1 MNVTS
6 NLALSSPP
14 PLNLGVRAH
23 DFGRIPL
30 DSLIAK
36 IRRYRFSHVQFAPGK
51 SFPESVPSLSALS
64 PGTAA
69 YYGGAFRGAGIHLAV
84 LGCYVNIVAS
94 DHAKRVKA
102 LSDFSTHLRLARDFG
117 ASLVGTETSS
127 VGEGYTTDN
136 FTEEAFRQV
145 VASVR
150 IMVAEAERFGV
161 TIGIEAGQNHPLH
174 TAPLT
179 RRLLDEVPSNNLQ
192 IILDCANLM
201 SPANYLRQDEIIT
214 KALELLD
221 DRIAVIHL
229 KDFTI
234 EQGRINIVP
243 VGLGQLHF
251 HPILR
256 YMKYKRPHIHGI
268 LESTPEP
275 DMEGSIAFL
284 QRIYAEV

>member
-1 MNVTS
+1 M
-6 NLALSSPP
+6 SSPP

-23 DFGRIPL
+23 DFGRMPL

-36 IRRYRFSHVQFAPGK
+36 ITRYPFSHIQFAPRK
-51 SFPESVPSLSALS
+51 SFPESVPCPSALS

-69 YYGGAFRGAGIHLAV
+69 YYGDAFHRAGIHLAV

-94 DHAKRVKA
+94 DPAKREKA
-102 LSDFSTHLRLARDFG
+102 LNDFSTHLRLARDFG
-117 ASLVGTETSS
+117 ASLVGTETGS

-136 FTEEAFRQV
+136 FTEEAFRRV

-179 RRLLDEVPSNNLQ
+179 RRLLEEVPSNHLQ

-201 SPANYLRQDEIIT
+201 SPANYLRQDQIIT
-214 KALELLD
+214 EAIELLG

-229 KDFTI
+229 KDFTV
-234 EQGRINIVP
+234 EQGRVQIVP
-243 VGLGQLHF
+243 VGQGRLHF

-268 LESTPEP
+268 LESTPEA